1 MRQVARSRRLDLHM
15 LRVSDRRNQERTC
28 HKCGGEKPE
37 CRKDGRHGHYDL
49 YDDFLVVSLIGCGD
63 FLRFADFV

>member
-1 MRQVARSRRLDLHM
+1 M

-37 CRKDGRHGHYDL
+37 CRKDGRDGHYDL